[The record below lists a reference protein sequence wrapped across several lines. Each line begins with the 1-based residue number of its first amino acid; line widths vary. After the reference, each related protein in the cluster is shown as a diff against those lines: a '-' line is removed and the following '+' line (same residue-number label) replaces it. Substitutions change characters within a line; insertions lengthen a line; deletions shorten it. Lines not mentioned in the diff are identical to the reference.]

1 MRYLIALF
9 SIVVLAACS
18 TQDIIQYEY
27 KSTTMLGSRTV
38 TVTQDS
44 VISVYS
50 GRLESNRQAR
60 KTTPE
65 EWEALKNSV
74 KDVKLAE
81 IKDLPSPTNKRS
93 TDAAPFG
100 TVYLT
105 TKDSTYK
112 SASFDG
118 YDSHEMLQ
126 PLLDV
131 LKEISNSVERE

>member
-1 MRYLIALF
+1 MKYFIALF
-9 SIVVLAACS
+9 SLVVLAACS
-18 TQDIIQYEY
+18 NQEIIQYEY

-50 GRLESNRQAR
+50 GRIESNRQAR

-65 EWEALKNSV
+65 EWEALKNGV
-74 KDVKLAE
+74 QNVKLEE
-81 IKDLPSPTNKRS
+81 IKELPSPTNKRS

-100 TVYLT
+100 TIFLT

-126 PLLDV
+126 PLMDV
-131 LKEISNSVERE
+131 IKEIANSVSR